1 MKRGSSCGGNHSF
14 LRPSPPLPAVCS
26 PFCHR
31 FRQAG
36 WLAIDGGWG
45 GDGAGHADGG
55 CRIPVNSRREGV
67 SRMLPCRACRAGVPF
82 AWERGKGDSIQ
93 RGLHII
99 LRARRRPCVCSKGR
113 RQLQHLSCRAVGRLL
128 LVFRYGERTLVAR
141 HLIAGHVLIALETVA
156 FDVSFWCDNAHPYI

>member
-26 PFCHR
+26 PFCRR
-31 FRQAG
+31 FRQER

-55 CRIPVNSRREGV
+55 CRIPVNSRREGIAYAAMQGLS
-67 SRMLPCRACRAGVPF
+67 SRSPLCLG
-82 AWERGKGDSIQ
+82 ERQ

-113 RQLQHLSCRAVGRLL
+113 RQLLHLSCRAVGRLL

-141 HLIAGHVLIALETVA
+141 HLIAGHVLIALETVSL
-156 FDVSFWCDNAHPYI
+156 DVSFWRDNAHPYI